1 MAGKRHTLAGTF
13 SLSTSLALYLNFYLN
28 LSLTSGPE
36 IGWKGALL
44 SCSLSGLVVKV
55 NKSQPCKDIF
65 HQQSGSLWV
74 LFLPFLDQSTVYLF
88 QRHPDLL
95 PSGSPH
101 ACCVAT
107 QS

>member
-44 SCSLSGLVVKV
+44 SCSLSGLVVEV

-65 HQQSGSLWV
+65 RQQSGS
-74 LFLPFLDQSTVYLF
+74 
-88 QRHPDLL
+88 
-95 PSGSPH
+95 
-101 ACCVAT
+101 C
-107 QS
+107 